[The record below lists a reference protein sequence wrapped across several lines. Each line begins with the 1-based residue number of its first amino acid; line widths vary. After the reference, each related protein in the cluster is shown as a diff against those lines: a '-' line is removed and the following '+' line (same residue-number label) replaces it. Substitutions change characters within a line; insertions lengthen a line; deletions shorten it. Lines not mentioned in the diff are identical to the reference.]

1 MKPVSQHFAALIG
14 LDWADKKH
22 DICLLERQQVK
33 EEYTVIKHNPEA
45 IHEWALG
52 LQKRFN
58 NEPIAICLELKAG
71 PVVYA
76 LLKYSF
82 ITLFPISPKA
92 LSKYRDSFAQSG
104 AKDDPTD
111 AFLQLDYLLKH
122 PEALKPLQPDDP
134 QTRILQRLVED
145 RRHFVQDKVD
155 ITNHLTACLK
165 SYYPQAL
172 QWFEDI
178 DTALFCAFIK
188 CWSTLAEAQ
197 QASPE
202 ELTTFFKT
210 HNCVRNTV
218 IERRVSAIKKAMP
231 LTEDE
236 GVIVPMRKLSLRL
249 VCQLKLALQ
258 AIHEYDDEIANRFRD
273 HVDYALFD
281 SLPGAGA
288 VFGPRLLA
296 AFGSDRDRYGS
307 ADELARF
314 SGVAPVLKRS
324 GQKSW
329 VHWRYA
335 CPKFLRQTFVEWAYQ
350 TTKYSFWAKEFYE
363 KKRADGKHHQATLRM
378 LAFKWI
384 RILFRCWQTNTPY
397 DESAYLFALK
407 RRKAVEI

>member
-22 DICLLERQQVK
+22 DICLLDQQQTK
-33 EEYTVIKHNPEA
+33 EEYSVIKHNPEA
-45 IHEWALG
+45 IHEWALA
-52 LQKRFN
+52 LQERFK

-111 AFLQLDYLLKH
+111 AFLQLDYLFKH
-122 PEALKPLQPDDP
+122 PEALKPLQPADP

-155 ITNHLTACLK
+155 LTNHLTATLK
-165 SYYPQAL
+165 SYYPQVL

-178 DTALFCAFIK
+178 DTALFCAFMLR
-188 CWSTLAEAQ
+188 WSTLADAQ
-197 QASPE
+197 RISKE
-202 ELTTFFKT
+202 DLTTFFKT

-218 IERRVSAIKKAMP
+218 IERRFSAIAGAMP

-236 GVIVPMRKLSLRL
+236 GVIVPMQKLSLRL

-258 AIHEYDDEIANRFRD
+258 TIHEYDDEIAKRFRD
-273 HVDYALFD
+273 HVDYELFD

-296 AFGSDRDRYGS
+296 AFGSNRDRYGS

-363 KKRADGKHHQATLRM
+363 KKRSEGKQHQATLRM

-384 RILFRCWQTNTPY
+384 RILYKCWQTNTPY

>member
-22 DICLLERQQVK
+22 DICLLERQQVE
-33 EEYTVIKHNPEA
+33 EEYGVIKHNPEA
-45 IHEWALG
+45 IHEWALA
-52 LQKRFN
+52 LQERFK

-92 LSKYRDSFAQSG
+92 LSKYRDSFSQSG

-122 PEALKPLQPDDP
+122 PEALKPLQPADP

-155 ITNHLTACLK
+155 LTNHLTATLK
-165 SYYPQAL
+165 SYYPQVL

-178 DTALFCAFIK
+178 DTALFCGFMLR
-188 CWSTLAEAQ
+188 WPTLADAQ
-197 QASPE
+197 RASTE
-202 ELTTFFKT
+202 ELTTFFKAN
-210 HNCVRNTV
+210 NCVRNTV
-218 IERRVSAIKKAMP
+218 IERRISAIAGAMP

-249 VCQLKLALQ
+249 VSQLMLTLET
-258 AIHEYDDEIANRFRD
+258 IREYDDDIANRFKD
-273 HVDYALFD
+273 HVDYKLFD

-296 AFGSDRDRYGS
+296 AFGSNRDRYGS

-363 KKRADGKHHQATLRM
+363 KKRAEGKHHQATLRM

-384 RILFRCWQTNTPY
+384 RVLFRCWQTNTPY